1 MRRILS
7 CLRLAVIS
15 ICVLAL
21 GPLSIQAQT
30 RREANDYS
38 DSIESTRPRTTRNA
52 AEMDPAR
59 IVRSARTIYI
69 EPNKYIDATYLEY
82 KLGKQPDYQQWKLA
96 IVKKKEKAD
105 LVLYI
110 HRRALNYIFS
120 IEDPESSIVVVNGK
134 VVAIN
139 GLVAAEDISK
149 EIIKR
154 MRATRALPAG
164 DPE

>member
-1 MRRILS
+1 
-7 CLRLAVIS
+7 
-15 ICVLAL
+15 
-21 GPLSIQAQT
+21 
-30 RREANDYS
+30 
-38 DSIESTRPRTTRNA
+38 
-52 AEMDPAR
+52 MDPAR
-59 IVRSARTIYI
+59 IMRSARTIYI

-120 IEDPESSIVVVNGK
+120 IEDPETSIVVVNGK

-139 GLVAAEDISK
+139 GLVAAEGISK
-149 EIIKR
+149 EIVKR
-154 MRATRALPAG
+154 MRAARALPAG